1 MYKKNKKNS
10 YKFFFLHNINMLG
23 LSLDDLKLIA
33 EILSLDD
40 LKLIAKIR
48 GINPNKDGL
57 FQGSFSCGGG
67 RVNLTPP
74 SYYKKNLSNI
84 NITLYKC

>member
-1 MYKKNKKNS
+1 
-10 YKFFFLHNINMLG
+10 MLG

-57 FQGSFSCGGG
+57 FQGSFSWGRG

-84 NITLYKC
+84 NITLYNC